1 MCIQRFAHTLTKQR
15 NPAGV
20 PSIVA
25 AGGIPALV
33 AAMQT
38 QFTAADQPH
47 STRMVQH
54 AWIALHI
61 IVSNSDAHCE
71 TFALLG
77 GIGMLVQV
85 RNTALDSTDTT
96 LFTR

>member
-1 MCIQRFAHTLTKQR
+1 MCFSALTHTNIR
-15 NPAGV
+15 NIAGV

-25 AGGIPALV
+25 AGGIPSLV

-38 QFTAADQPH
+38 KFTHLDEPY
-47 STRMVQH
+47 STRMLIH
-54 AWIALHI
+54 AWNAMSVILLSA
-61 IVSNSDAHCE
+61 DAHCE

-85 RNTALDSTDTT
+85 RNTAPDNTDTT
-96 LFTR
+96 LFTH

>member
-1 MCIQRFAHTLTKQR
+1 MQLHCIAALAGVCVFGSNAQTNR

-25 AGGIPALV
+25 AAGIPSLV

-38 QFTAADQPH
+38 KFTHLDEPW
-47 STRMVQH
+47 STRMLLH
-54 AWIALHI
+54 AWDAMNVILLSA
-61 IVSNSDAHCE
+61 DAHCE

-85 RNTALDSTDTT
+85 RAAQH
-96 LFTR
+96 